1 MADYFDDADKA
12 AREYLVTLLCT
23 IDSICDCD
31 DDEHDDPELAGQRWR
46 RKLEVT
52 DADREHRVAYS
63 FGIAGPDLKL
73 VKDFAALLGRLAERG
88 FDDSSTEAWTR
99 LRRAYDHVSAGL
111 PAAAPTRDQLRLNIV
126 EAIALAV
133 DQLRELPQELAS
145 GSGYGQD
152 MGGDVAYRL
161 VRRLREI
168 DPAFEALDES
178 VALKELARTKPASEV
193 AKGGATNVGP
203 VRCAARLCASVKAF
217 GDKSEEQSKTRFHGA
232 LKRQRSKQSPSE

>member
-99 LRRAYDHVSAGL
+99 LRRAYDHVRAGL
-111 PAAAPTRDQLRLNIV
+111 PAADPSKDQRRAKAVKAVELAIERMREVPATQPSEHGYAEPTADDVADQLTR
-126 EAIALAV
+126 
-133 DQLRELPQELAS
+133 QLTEL
-145 GSGYGQD
+145 
-152 MGGDVAYRL
+152 
-161 VRRLREI
+161 
-168 DPAFEALDES
+168 DPAFARLTTAFVKKDLGRARPES
-178 VALKELARTKPASEV
+178 K
-193 AKGGATNVGP
+193 KGGAGNVGP
-203 VRCAARLCASVKAF
+203 VLCAARLCAKVEAF
-217 GDKSEEQSKTRFHGA
+217 GDKNEAESKRRLLRALTRERA
-232 LKRQRSKQSPSE
+232 KQSPGR